1 MHATEDKKF
10 STGYPDRFVSMQNAA
25 IKMAAAMKIMLTCSF
40 SLKENSKTSYLQP
53 VLNEWK

>member
-1 MHATEDKKF
+1 
-10 STGYPDRFVSMQNAA
+10 MQNAA